1 MSEQFQTKILV
12 MAGLAALIGMD
23 GFFSM
28 IDRKIRDTGNENEYA
43 IQVQTNPAGNGVIN
57 TPVID
62 SEFISSQNEILMNEE
77 PEPLNNEEA
86 APLIYEELEFID
98 LDEDQTDNLRN
109 AVIAPK
115 TPHQHQ
121 KFTGSLRG
129 GHNSASN

>member
-1 MSEQFQTKILV
+1 
-12 MAGLAALIGMD
+12 MAALAGLIGMD

-43 IQVQTNPAGNGVIN
+43 MQVQTNPAGNSVIN
-57 TPVID
+57 TPVNV
-62 SEFISSQNEILMNEE
+62 SEFISSQNEVLMNEE

-86 APLIYEELEFID
+86 APLLFEELELID
-98 LDEDQTDNLRN
+98 LEEDQTDNLRN

-115 TPHQHQ
+115 TPHQHPE
-121 KFTGSLRG
+121 FTGSLRG